1 MLSVKPVLL
10 IVGLLSVWSV
20 SECSVD
26 VGLDRYEDMLMQ
38 NLYKRLSQI
47 DSSYLNPSDL
57 DLDLEG
63 KDEYR
68 SARDDEQGEGLGRD
82 GLVGGESSSAAI
94 RDSEYIQHSS
104 NFGSDGFIYMSGG
117 AGEGKQ
123 HLTPDGSL
131 NNLKTEGHSEV
142 KSDESLPFYC
152 HPSNP
157 CPKGY
162 TSTDGCQED
171 VEDTADAQRTW
182 ITNMQSH
189 GYCPCDHEHMV
200 NCPDTGVDMAD
211 RKEPQGT
218 RDQALSEAV
227 NKILADQAAATYMSG
242 EKRQTLVAK
251 KSPRIKRSVSHAGKD
266 AMEQELSKVSEMSKK
281 RNNPYLQGQRLRTVA
296 KKG

>member
-1 MLSVKPVLL
+1 
-10 IVGLLSVWSV
+10 VGLGG
-20 SECSVD
+20 SE
-26 VGLDRYEDMLMQ
+26 
-38 NLYKRLSQI
+38 
-47 DSSYLNPSDL
+47 
-57 DLDLEG
+57 
-63 KDEYR
+63 
-68 SARDDEQGEGLGRD
+68 SA
-82 GLVGGESSSAAI
+82 SAAI

-131 NNLKTEGHSEV
+131 NNLPVEGHSEV

-157 CPKGY
+157 CPKGF
-162 TSTDGCQED
+162 TSSDGCQEN
-171 VEDTADAQRTW
+171 VEDTADAQRAW

-189 GYCPCDHEHMV
+189 GYCPCDHEHMF
-200 NCPDTGVDMAD
+200 NCPATGGAGMED
-211 RKEPQGT
+211 RKGGQDS

-242 EKRQTLVAK
+242 EKRKTLVAK
-251 KSPRIKRSVSHAGKD
+251 KSPRIRRSLSHGTGD
-266 AMEQELSKVSEMSKK
+266 AMEQELNKVSAWSKK
-281 RNNPYLQGQRLRTVA
+281 RNNPYLQGEKLRTVA

>member
-1 MLSVKPVLL
+1 
-10 IVGLLSVWSV
+10 
-20 SECSVD
+20 VD
-26 VGLDRYEDMLMQ
+26 VGLERYEDMLMQ

-57 DLDLEG
+57 EDDLVA

-68 SARDDEQGEGLGRD
+68 TARDDEQGVAEGEGLGRN

-131 NNLKTEGHSEV
+131 SNLPSEGHSEV

-162 TSTDGCQED
+162 TSADGCQEN
-171 VEDTADAQRTW
+171 VEDTADAQRAW

-189 GYCPCDHEHMV
+189 GFCPCDHEHMF
-200 NCPDTGVDMAD
+200 NCPATGVGMPD
-211 RKEPQGT
+211 RKGVEDS
-218 RDQALSEAV
+218 RDQALSDAV

-251 KSPRIKRSVSHAGKD
+251 KSPRIRRSVPHGSGGD
-266 AMEQELSKVSEMSKK
+266 DMEQELNKVADWSKK
-281 RNNPYLQGQRLRTVA
+281 RNNPYLQGDRLRTVA